1 MYEDS
6 FELYKLLKLPIAVQ
20 DTIIQKLTE
29 QKDFEVSKDNATK
42 LKNELLVGRMNTFI
56 ENAIKESVKKPV
68 KKVAKKKVVK
78 VVEESSDGGSSSRE
92 IFDLEL

>member
-20 DTIIQKLTE
+20 DTIIQKLNE
-29 QKDFEVSKDNATK
+29 QKDFVVTKENVTK
-42 LKNELLVGRMNTFI
+42 LKNELLIGRINTFI
-56 ENAIKESVKKPV
+56 ENAIKESVKKPI
-68 KKVAKKKVVK
+68 KKPRAKKPKPS
-78 VVEESSDGGSSSRE
+78 ESSDGGSSDQE